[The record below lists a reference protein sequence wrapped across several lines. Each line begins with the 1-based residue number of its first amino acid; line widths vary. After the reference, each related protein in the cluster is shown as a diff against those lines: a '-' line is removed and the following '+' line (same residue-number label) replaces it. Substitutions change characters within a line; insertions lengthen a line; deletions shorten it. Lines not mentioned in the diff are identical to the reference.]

1 VNYDA
6 CLTSNA
12 MAEEGFH
19 DYTLAT
25 NLERCNDHAAAVA
38 GVAEVLG

>member
-1 VNYDA
+1 
-6 CLTSNA
+6 

-25 NLERCNDHAAAVA
+25 RLERYVATAAP
-38 GVAEVLG
+38 EQLLSSQPSRY